1 MLLPLAGSTIMPAAD
16 SANSD
21 DARALTAPGPL
32 KSALAT
38 HLLFLAAVG
47 ERRTQTLNKTLRL
60 EARATPSTVLDG
72 SERAAGPHGVARTA
86 GGEYA

>member
-1 MLLPLAGSTIMPAAD
+1 MLPLVGSTVMPAAD

-21 DARALTAPGPL
+21 DARSLTALEPL

-38 HLLFLAAVG
+38 LLLFLAAVG

-60 EARATPSTVLDG
+60 EARATPSSALDG
-72 SERAAGPHGVARTA
+72 SELAAGPPGVARTA